1 MSVVVVVV
9 TAAPARGRGVLV
21 AAPARIRASP
31 GDRAPEGG
39 TVSRRLSLAGQLLA
53 LQVVIV
59 CVVLVGVAAVTVA
72 QYTQGAAETETRR
85 AQAVAESMAA
95 GLALRATLDEG
106 SRPSEPALRFIRT
119 AAETKRLDSGSES
132 VVVGTADGAVLA
144 SADPSEL
151 GRRLDMG
158 ESTVLDGAGWTGV
171 HDRPAGTVAVAMAP
185 VLADDGRVLGFVAV
199 RRPQP
204 SALDGLREAAP
215 NLLTYLGVASLI
227 GIAGSLLVARRVKR
241 QTLGLEP
248 AEITGLVEH
257 RDAMLHG
264 IREGVVG
271 LDLRGR
277 VTLVNDEA
285 VRLLRIPGDA
295 LGRTPAEL
303 GVGDDVRA
311 ALLSGDVARDRAVA
325 SHGRVLVVN
334 RLPLT
339 SRGRPI
345 GSVTTLR
352 DRTELL
358 ELRRELDL
366 TKHATDTLRAQ
377 AHEFDNRLHT
387 IAGLI
392 ELGEAEEAVRFV
404 HRVSSS
410 RSEFSGAVTSA
421 VRDPSVAALLIAKAS
436 QAAELGVD
444 LRIAPDSSLPA
455 LPEDLSED
463 VTTVVGNLVDNALDA
478 AASSPRRWVEVS
490 LGLVDGEVEVVV
502 RDSGPGVSPGM
513 EKEVF
518 RRGVSTKER
527 GSGERGIGLSL
538 VHLLCTRR
546 GGEATASSQGG
557 SVFTATL
564 PVDEQTADDELVGA

>member
-1 MSVVVVVV
+1 
-9 TAAPARGRGVLV
+9 
-21 AAPARIRASP
+21 
-31 GDRAPEGG
+31 
-39 TVSRRLSLAGQLLA
+39 VSRRLSLAGQLLA

-59 CVVLVGVAAVTVA
+59 SVVLVGVAGVTVA
-72 QYTQGAAETETRR
+72 QSTERASDVESRR

-95 GLALRATLDEG
+95 GRALRLVLDEQDLPE
-106 SRPSEPALRFIRT
+106 SSVRYIRN
-119 AAETKRLDSGSES
+119 AAERTRNNSGSQS
-132 VVVGTADGAVLA
+132 VVVGTADGTVLA

-151 GRRLDMG
+151 GARLDMG
-158 ESTVLDGAGWTGV
+158 GSTVLDGTGWTGV
-171 HDRPAGTVAVAMAP
+171 RERPNGTIAVAMAP
-185 VLADDGRVLGFVAV
+185 ILSDRGDQLGFVAV

-204 SALDGLREAAP
+204 SVRDGLREAAP
-215 NLLTYLGVASLI
+215 NLLTYLGVASLV
-227 GIAGSLLVARRVKR
+227 GIAGSLLLARRVKR

-248 AEITGLVEH
+248 VEITGLVEH
-257 RDAMLHG
+257 REAMLHG

-271 LDLRGR
+271 LDTRGR

-295 LGRTPAEL
+295 VGRTLEDL
-303 GVGDDVRA
+303 GVDAEVAD
-311 ALLSGDVARDRAVA
+311 ALVSDRVVRDRAVG
-325 SHGRVLVVN
+325 SGGRVLVVN
-334 RLPLT
+334 RLPLN
-339 SRGRPI
+339 SRGRSI

-366 TKHATDTLRAQ
+366 TKHVTDTLRAQ

-404 HRVSSS
+404 HRLTSS
-410 RSEFSGAVTSA
+410 RSEFSAAVTDA

-444 LRIAPDSSLPA
+444 LRIAPDSSLPV
-455 LPEDLSED
+455 LPEELSGD

-478 AASSPRRWVEVS
+478 AASAPQRWVEVN
-490 LGLVDGEVEVVV
+490 LGLVDGEVDVIV
-502 RDSGPGVSPGM
+502 RDSGPGVPAGM
-513 EKEVF
+513 EREVF
-518 RRGVSTKER
+518 RRGVSTKAA
-527 GSGERGIGLSL
+527 GAGERGIGLSL

-546 GGEATASSQGG
+546 GGDATASSDGG
-557 SVFTATL
+557 SVFTARL
-564 PVDEQTADDELVGA
+564 PVDQQAVDGELVGT

>member
-1 MSVVVVVV
+1 
-9 TAAPARGRGVLV
+9 
-21 AAPARIRASP
+21 
-31 GDRAPEGG
+31 
-39 TVSRRLSLAGQLLA
+39 LAGQLLA
-53 LQVVIV
+53 LQVVIIA
-59 CVVLVGVAAVTVA
+59 VVLVGVAAVTVA
-72 QYTQGAAETETRR
+72 QSTSRASDYESKR
-85 AQAVAESMAA
+85 AQAVAESYAA
-95 GLALRATLDEG
+95 GRALRATLEEEG
-106 SRPSEPALRFIRT
+106 ERVSDHAVRFVRT
-119 AAETKRLDSGSES
+119 TAETTRSNSGSQS
-132 VVVGTADGAVLA
+132 VVVGTADGTVLA
-144 SADPSEL
+144 SADPTEL
-151 GRRLDMG
+151 GKRFDMG
-158 ESTVLDGAGWTGV
+158 ESTVLDGVGWTGV
-171 HDRPAGTVAVAMAP
+171 RDRPTGPVAVAMAP
-185 VLADDGRVLGFVAV
+185 VLSDTGDTVGFIAV

-204 SALDGLREAAP
+204 TVLDGLREAAP

-227 GIAGSLLVARRVKR
+227 GIVGSLLVARRVKR

-257 RDAMLHG
+257 RNAMLHG
-264 IREGVVG
+264 IREGVIG

-295 LGRTPAEL
+295 NGRSLDDL
-303 GVGDDVRA
+303 GVSGELRD
-311 ALLSGDVARDRAVA
+311 ALLSEEEERDRVVG
-325 SHGRVLVVN
+325 SNGRVLVVN

-366 TKHATDTLRAQ
+366 TQHVTDTLRAQ

-392 ELGEAEEAVRFV
+392 ELGEADEAVRFV
-404 HRVSSS
+404 HRVTSS
-410 RSEFSGAVTSA
+410 RSEFSAAVTSA
-421 VRDPSVAALLIAKAS
+421 VRDPAVAALLIAKSS

-455 LPEDLSED
+455 LSEELSGD
-463 VTTVVGNLVDNALDA
+463 VSTVVGNLVDNALDA
-478 AASSPRRWVEVS
+478 AASAAQRWVEVS
-490 LGLVDGEVEVVV
+490 VGLVDGDVEVVV
-502 RDSGPGVSPGM
+502 RDSGPGVPAGM

-518 RRGVSTKER
+518 RRGVSTKAP

-546 GGEATASSQGG
+546 GGDASASSEGG
-557 SVFTATL
+557 SVFTARL
-564 PVDEQTADDELVGA
+564 PADTETADGALVDA

>member
-1 MSVVVVVV
+1 M
-9 TAAPARGRGVLV
+9 
-21 AAPARIRASP
+21 
-31 GDRAPEGG
+31 
-39 TVSRRLSLAGQLLA
+39 SRRLSLAGQLLA
-53 LQVVIV
+53 LQVVII

-72 QYTQGAAETETRR
+72 QSTQRASDYESRR
-85 AQAVAESMAA
+85 AEEVAENLAA
-95 GLALRATLDEG
+95 SPAVRATLEG
-106 SRPSEPALRFIRT
+106 ESRGASD
-119 AAETKRLDSGSES
+119 AAVRYFRNQAESARKNSGSQS
-132 VVVGTADGAVLA
+132 VVLGTADGTVLA
-144 SADPSEL
+144 SADPDEL
-151 GRRLDMG
+151 GARMDMG
-158 ESTVLDGAGWTGV
+158 ESTVLDGRGWTGV
-171 HDRPAGTVAVAMAP
+171 RERPSGRVAVAMAP
-185 VLADDGRVLGFVAV
+185 ILSDTGSTVGFVAV
-199 RRPQP
+199 RRTQP
-204 SALDGLREAAP
+204 SALDGLRDAAP

-227 GIAGSLLVARRVKR
+227 GIGGSLLVARRVKR

-248 AEITGLVEH
+248 VEITGLVEH

-264 IREGVVG
+264 IREGVVA
-271 LDLRGR
+271 LDTRGR

-285 VRLLRIPGDA
+285 IRLLRIPGDA
-295 LGRTPAEL
+295 IGRTLDDL
-303 GVGDDVRA
+303 GVGEELLD
-311 ALLSGDVARDRAVA
+311 ALVSGDVERDRAVG

-366 TKHATDTLRAQ
+366 TRHVTDTLRAQ

-404 HRVSSS
+404 HRVTSS
-410 RSEFSGAVTSA
+410 RSEFSAAVTSV

-444 LRIAPDSSLPA
+444 LQIAADSSLPA
-455 LPEDLSED
+455 LPEDLSGD
-463 VTTVVGNLVDNALDA
+463 VTTIVGNLVDNALEA
-478 AASSPRRWVEVS
+478 AASAPQRWVEVG
-490 LGLVDGEVEVVV
+490 LGLVDSEVDVVV
-502 RDSGPGVSPGM
+502 RDSGPGVPPGM

-518 RRGVSTKER
+518 RRGVSTKEP
-527 GSGERGIGLSL
+527 GTGERGIGLSL

-546 GGEATASSQGG
+546 GGDVTAASAEG
-557 SVFTATL
+557 SVFTARL
-564 PVDEQTADDELVGA
+564 PVDAQTVDGELVDA

>member
-1 MSVVVVVV
+1 M
-9 TAAPARGRGVLV
+9 
-21 AAPARIRASP
+21 
-31 GDRAPEGG
+31 
-39 TVSRRLSLAGQLLA
+39 SRRLSLAGQLLA
-53 LQVVIV
+53 LQVVII

-72 QYTQGAAETETRR
+72 QSTQRASDYETGR
-85 AQAVAESMAA
+85 AQAVAES
-95 GLALRATLDEG
+95 LASSKVMRATLESAG
-106 SRPSEPALRFIRT
+106 SRPSDAAIRFFRT
-119 AAETKRLDSGSES
+119 QAESRRTDSGAHS
-132 VVVGTADGAVLA
+132 VVIGLADGRVLA

-151 GRRLDMG
+151 GRVLDMG
-158 ESTVLDGAGWTGV
+158 DSTVLQGRGWTGV
-171 HDRPAGTVAVAMAP
+171 RKRGSDLFAVAMAP
-185 VLADDGRVLGFVAV
+185 VLSDSGRTLGFVAV
-199 RRPQP
+199 RRHQP
-204 SALDGLREAAP
+204 SVLDGLREAAP

-227 GIAGSLLVARRVKR
+227 GIVGSLLVARRVKR

-257 RDAMLHG
+257 RNAMLHG

-271 LDLRGR
+271 MDLRGR

-295 LGRTPAEL
+295 VGRTLTEL
-303 GVGDDVRA
+303 GVGEEMRD
-311 ALLSGDVARDRAVA
+311 ALLRGDVERDRAVA
-325 SHGRVLVVN
+325 GSGRVVVVN

-339 SRGRPI
+339 SRGRSI

-366 TKHATDTLRAQ
+366 TRHVTDTLRAQ

-392 ELGEAEEAVRFV
+392 ELGEPEEAVRFV
-404 HRVSSS
+404 HRVTSS
-410 RSEFSGAVTSA
+410 RSEFSAAVTSA
-421 VRDPSVAALLIAKAS
+421 VRDASVAALLIAKSS

-455 LPEDLSED
+455 LPEDLSGD
-463 VTTVVGNLVDNALDA
+463 VATVVGNLVDNALDA
-478 AASSPRRWVEVS
+478 AASAPQRWVEVS
-490 LGLVDGEVEVVV
+490 VGVVDGDVEVVV
-502 RDSGPGVSPGM
+502 RDSGPGVPAGM

-518 RRGVSTKER
+518 RRGVSTKAP

-546 GGEATASSQGG
+546 GGDASASSEGG
-557 SVFTATL
+557 SVFTARL
-564 PVDEQTADDELVGA
+564 PVDTQTVDGELVDA